1 MPNHSSEIKTLVSDS
16 VSNFFQKVYS
26 PDFTQMLYWQGV
38 QNLNILFA
46 DGGRSNFIT
55 FKGHHTMQNSFKLL
69 FYLKKPKAYV
79 SGSVTIYLRI
89 TVSGQRSE
97 VSTGRECLPEKW
109 NTHAGRMTGT
119 REDARVLNNY
129 LDTMQARIFE
139 THRQLLAAGESVS
152 VESIKNK
159 FTGKSERPR
168 SLINIFQ
175 DHNKQVEALLNDGFA
190 PGTLERY
197 KTSLKHTVDFL
208 KWKYRV
214 SDIDIRKIDHAFITE
229 YEFYLR
235 SVRKCNNNTAV
246 KYIKNFGKI
255 IRICIANGWLDK
267 NPFANYKSKVKEVER
282 AFLVE
287 EEMQVLASKK
297 FVTERLNQVKD
308 IFLFSCFTGLAYIDV
323 KKLTKNNITIGID
336 GEKWIYTNRQKTDT
350 RSNIPLLPIAEEII
364 AKYKE
369 HPQCLNEGKLLPVLS
384 NQKMNAYLKEMADV
398 CGITKELTFHIARH
412 TFATTV
418 TLTNG
423 VPIESVSKMLGH
435 KNLRTTQ
442 HYAKILDSKVSV
454 DMKLLKDKFDI
465 IGVAKNEKTGS

>member
-1 MPNHSSEIKTLVSDS
+1 MQ
-16 VSNFFQKVYS
+16 SN
-26 PDFTQMLYWQGV
+26 L
-38 QNLNILFA
+38 
-46 DGGRSNFIT
+46 
-55 FKGHHTMQNSFKLL
+55 SFL
-69 FYLKKPKAYV
+69 FYLKKPKGYI
-79 SGSVTIYLRI
+79 SGPVPIYLRL
-89 TVSGQRSE
+89 TVNGQRAE
-97 VSTGRECLPEKW
+97 MSTSKECLPERW
-109 NTHAGRMTGT
+109 NA
-119 REDARVLNNY
+119 
-129 LDTMQARIFE
+129 
-139 THRQLLAAGESVS
+139 AAGLAKGTTEDIKSLNAHLS
-152 VESIKNK
+152 ILQGKIHQYHNQMLATGEIITAETIKNK
-159 FTGKSERPR
+159 IAGKSERAR
-168 SLINIFQ
+168 SLVKIFE
-175 DHNKQVEALLNDGFA
+175 DHNKKIEALLNDEFA

-208 KWKYRV
+208 QWKYNI
-214 SDIDIRKIDHAFITE
+214 SDIDIKKIDHAFITE

-255 IRICIANGWLDK
+255 IRLCIANGWLDK
-267 NPFANYKSKVKEVER
+267 SPFVNYKSKVKEVER

-287 EEMQVLASKK
+287 DEIQTILNKVFA
-297 FVTERLNQVKD
+297 TERLNQVKD

-350 RSNIPLLPIAEEII
+350 RSNIPLLPMAEEII

-384 NQKMNAYLKEMADV
+384 NQKMNSYLKEMADV
-398 CGITKELTFHIARH
+398 CGINKELTFHIARH

-442 HYAKILDSKVSV
+442 HYAKILDRKVSE
-454 DMKLLKDKFDI
+454 DMKLLKQKLS
-465 IGVAKNEKTGS
+465 VNMPSPNTLSATN

>member
-1 MPNHSSEIKTLVSDS
+1 MQ
-16 VSNFFQKVYS
+16 SN
-26 PDFTQMLYWQGV
+26 L
-38 QNLNILFA
+38 
-46 DGGRSNFIT
+46 
-55 FKGHHTMQNSFKLL
+55 SFL
-69 FYLKKPKAYV
+69 FYLKKPKGYV
-79 SGSVTIYLRI
+79 SGPVPIYLRL
-89 TVSGQRSE
+89 TVSSQRAE
-97 VSTGRECLPEKW
+97 MSTGRECLPERW
-109 NTHAGRMTGT
+109 NSDAGLARGT
-119 REDARVLNNY
+119 TDDVKNLNAY
-129 LDTMQARIFE
+129 LSILLGKIHQY
-139 THRQLLAAGESVS
+139 HNQLLATGES
-152 VESIKNK
+152 ITAQILKNK
-159 FTGKSERPR
+159 IAGKAERAR
-168 SLINIFQ
+168 SVVKIFE
-175 DHNKQVEALLNDGFA
+175 DHNKKIEALLNDEFA

-208 KWKYRV
+208 QWKYNI
-214 SDIDIRKIDHAFITE
+214 SDIDIKKINHAFITD

-267 NPFANYKSKVKEVER
+267 SPFVNYKSKVKEVER
-282 AFLVE
+282 AFLVKE
-287 EEMQVLASKK
+287 EIQAIVSKE
-297 FVTERLNQVKD
+297 FATERLNQVKD

-350 RSNIPLLPIAEEII
+350 RSNIPLLPMAEEII
-364 AKYKE
+364 AKYRE

-384 NQKMNAYLKEMADV
+384 NQKMNSYLKEIADV
-398 CGITKELTFHIARH
+398 CSINKELTFHIARH

-442 HYAKILDSKVSV
+442 HYAKILDKKVSE
-454 DMKLLKDKFDI
+454 DMKILKVRLSPVQTTQTQK
-465 IGVAKNEKTGS
+465 IGI